1 MNWSQIETGWTSY
14 TANAKQQWDK
24 LSEEQ
29 LTSTLGKR
37 EQLTSKVQEAYGISK
52 EESERQISDWQSRQV
67 EQQTVQADKKGE

>member
-24 LSEEQ
+24 LSDEQ
-29 LTSTLGKR
+29 LSGTLGKR

>member
-24 LSEEQ
+24 LSDEQ
-29 LTSTLGKR
+29 LSGTLGKR
-37 EQLTSKVQEAYGISK
+37 EQLASKLQEAYGVSK

-67 EQQTVQADKKGE
+67 EQQTVQADKKDK